1 MHIYIYK
8 VRNGEFQIRMTSD
21 LEGASFATDTV
32 LLAVSSKHR
41 AIEEKER
48 AEHLLATR
56 LADMAQRR
64 MSDDG
69 GPGGLPG

>member
-8 VRNGEFQIRMTSD
+8 VRNGEFQIRATSD
-21 LEGASFATDTV
+21 LEGASFAMDTV
-32 LLAVSSKHR
+32 LLTVSSKHR

-56 LADMAQRR
+56 LKDAALKQL
-64 MSDDG
+64 G
-69 GPGGLPG
+69 GE